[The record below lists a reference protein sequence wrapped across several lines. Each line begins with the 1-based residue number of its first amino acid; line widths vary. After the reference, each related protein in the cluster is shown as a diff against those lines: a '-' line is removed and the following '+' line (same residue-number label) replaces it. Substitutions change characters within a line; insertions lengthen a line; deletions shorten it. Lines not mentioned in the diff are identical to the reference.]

1 MKEFSIRIG
10 VKQLV
15 ALGVILLLGFV
26 FSDWNVKRFGSQ
38 TEAWEAS
45 EKWRTSGIPYAVAI
59 EPSVREF
66 SNERDITRRSIFN
79 TFNREC
85 TRGSRQIV
93 CFEYDIKKGEN
104 INFSPFLLAYFLIEV
119 SRRKTALFDLKL

>member
-1 MKEFSIRIG
+1 MKEITIRIG

-38 TEAWEAS
+38 VEAEEAS
-45 EKWRTSGIPYAVAI
+45 ERWRTSGVPYAQAFK
-59 EPSVREF
+59 PSVREF
-66 SNERDITRRSIFN
+66 SNGKDITRRAIWN

-85 TRGSRQIV
+85 NSGSKQIV
-93 CFEYDIKKGEN
+93 CFEYDIKKGEKLN
-104 INFSPFLLAYFLIEV
+104 EEEAKA
-119 SRRKTALFDLKL
+119 RGRKTIYFRY

>member
-1 MKEFSIRIG
+1 MKEITIRIG

-38 TEAWEAS
+38 IEAS
-45 EKWRTSGIPYAVAI
+45 EASERWRTSGVPYAQATK
-59 EPSVREF
+59 PSIREF
-66 SNERDITRRSIFN
+66 SNGMDITRRNIWN

-85 TRGSRQIV
+85 KLGSRQIV
-93 CFEYDIKKGEN
+93 CFEYNIKKGEKLN
-104 INFSPFLLAYFLIEV
+104 EEDAKA
-119 SRRKTALFDLKL
+119 RGRKTIYFRY